1 MLNTEEAANNN
12 VFKMERQKEYP
23 YSCEITEDNDKEKT
37 WK

>member
-1 MLNTEEAANNN
+1 MLNTEEAADN

-23 YSCEITEDNDKEKT
+23 YSCEITEDNDEEKT